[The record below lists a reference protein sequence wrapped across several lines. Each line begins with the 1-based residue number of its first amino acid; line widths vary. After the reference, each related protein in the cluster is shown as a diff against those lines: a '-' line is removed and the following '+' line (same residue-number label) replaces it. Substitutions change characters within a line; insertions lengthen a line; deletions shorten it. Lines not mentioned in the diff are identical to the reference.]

1 MPAGTCPTTMRNDC
15 KSKNRGKPK
24 EAETLWY
31 KRAAAGQ
38 ESFNEPIMRAL
49 SLSLSLYF
57 VLFFYLSL
65 YLSFPLSLSLSLSRQ
80 THVHFLNLHYAFT
93 GISLAPAVRRSCG
106 GGKMRRKPP

>member
-65 YLSFPLSLSLSLSRQ
+65 YLSFPLSLSRGKPM
-80 THVHFLNLHYAFT
+80 Y
-93 GISLAPAVRRSCG
+93 ISSTFITPSQGYHLPQPCG
-106 GGKMRRKPP
+106 GVAVAAK